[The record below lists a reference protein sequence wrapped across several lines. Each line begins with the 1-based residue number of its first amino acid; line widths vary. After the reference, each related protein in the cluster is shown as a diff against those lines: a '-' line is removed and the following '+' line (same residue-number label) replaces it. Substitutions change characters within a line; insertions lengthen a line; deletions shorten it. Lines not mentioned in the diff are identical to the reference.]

1 MAVLFT
7 ATNIDVSL
15 SQPGFWQSLIGPEGG
30 VVQCFAVDNNENTL
44 AGTYFGGVYKTTDR
58 GTSWFQLPYINLDI
72 RALAVNPNGTIF
84 LGAVTSGLWK
94 SSDNGA
100 TWVRPT
106 NILNGRTVTSIAFH
120 SSGNVIAACIST
132 SSQAVF
138 QSTDNGETF
147 FHVSSG
153 VLSGNSVIRQGTD
166 MYFAGDRNGVL
177 RSTDGGFLWSTINPS
192 TGQFNGL
199 SLTANASYVYVVGRR
214 TAATNPDS
222 SFIYRRSLS
231 SGNWELVH
239 IQSRT
244 ILRTISSV
252 GDTLIAAGDSTVLVS
267 FNGGQNWID
276 RSSVTRG
283 DGPQFYG
290 WWRSL
295 AAQGYR
301 DYQLVG
307 LSGQGV
313 VRSTDFFDTWEKSTE
328 GMYNTHIVARPL
340 IWGDKMFISTQFNGR
355 WKYNFTTI
363 TWDRTG
369 AGLPVDDV
377 VSSLAADNTNMY
389 AGTPNNGLWRSND
402 WGETFSQ
409 NLSGTNATGF
419 ADIYTSPSI
428 AGFVLAGGRGERLWK
443 TTNSGDMW
451 ISSLLPG
458 SPFSIVGV
466 EAVNPDEIFV
476 ATGNFAGYGSG
487 QGVKKTTNGGTV
499 WNQWGLQF
507 TSAVGFDLASDGSL
521 LFGAANEQVFE
532 GNRSVPTWTAA
543 PSLPL
548 GAELRDIRYAGEFS
562 GFRVAAATS
571 YALHDRPAS
580 TPDPWIER
588 PVGGYEVSR
597 IEVVRA
603 PAGPTFSG
611 QIIAGTYGGGVYL
624 STAPL
629 TSAGESA
636 GIPDAFVLE
645 QNYPNP
651 FNPGTRIVY
660 RVVSRELVSLKV
672 FDVLGS
678 EVVTLVNEVKAP
690 GEYSVAF
697 DGSSLSSGVYFY
709 RLDAGQFVSMKKLV
723 LLR

>member
-30 VVQCFAVDNNENTL
+30 VVQCFATDNNGDIL
-44 AGTYFGGVYKTTDR
+44 AGTYFGGVYKTTNR
-58 GTSWFQLPYINLDI
+58 GTSWFQLPNINLDI
-72 RALAVNPNGTIF
+72 RALAVNAGGDLF
-84 LGAVTSGLWK
+84 LGAARVGDVGATTSGVWRSTDAGL
-94 SSDNGA
+94 
-100 TWVRPT
+100 TWVRPV
-106 NILNGRTVTSIAFH
+106 NIVNGRSPSSFAFNASGHLFATCINTTSQ
-120 SSGNVIAACIST
+120 S
-132 SSQAVF
+132 VF
-138 QSTDNGETF
+138 RSTDNGETF
-147 FHVSSG
+147 ELVSSLI
-153 VLSGNSVIRQGTD
+153 LSGNSVIRGEGNSL
-166 MYFAGDRNGVL
+166 YVGGDRYGVI
-177 RSTDGGFLWSTINPS
+177 RSTDGGSVWERINPS
-192 TGQFNGL
+192 SSDFNGL
-199 SLTANASYVYVVGRR
+199 SMTANANFVYVVGRR
-214 TAATNPDS
+214 VAVTVPDS

-231 SGNWELVH
+231 TGNWELVH

-340 IWGDKMFISTQFNGR
+340 IWGDKMFVSTQFNGR

-443 TTNSGDMW
+443 TTNSGDIW

-476 ATGNFAGYGSG
+476 ATGNFAGYGGG

-562 GFRVAAATS
+562 GFRW
-571 YALHDRPAS
+571 LQPRP
-580 TPDPWIER
+580 TRFTIGQR
-588 PVGGYEVSR
+588 PL
-597 IEVVRA
+597 
-603 PAGPTFSG
+603 
-611 QIIAGTYGGGVYL
+611 QIHG
-624 STAPL
+624 
-629 TSAGESA
+629 
-636 GIPDAFVLE
+636 
-645 QNYPNP
+645 
-651 FNPGTRIVY
+651 
-660 RVVSRELVSLKV
+660 
-672 FDVLGS
+672 
-678 EVVTLVNEVKAP
+678 
-690 GEYSVAF
+690 
-697 DGSSLSSGVYFY
+697 
-709 RLDAGQFVSMKKLV
+709 
-723 LLR
+723 